1 MNNQRN
7 LQQILSIVYEVEGL
21 LLLAQSKGND
31 TPNEIYDLIKEKLN
45 MISQSFP
52 SKEIIS
58 DNYESINQDSE
69 SEDERS
75 HGNLEDDYD
84 EEYSYETEDDRS
96 HGNLEDDYDD
106 EYSYE
111 SEDERSHGN
120 LEDDYDDEY
129 SYESEEERSHGNL
142 EDDYDNLNY
151 VEPENEHSPVE
162 IEDID
167 KYTPSEIEADN
178 EDNSIIT
185 DYEPIETQIKD
196 ESENDDFIEESDI
209 ESIEI
214 VSEDIFESIDSETEE
229 LDDDII
235 ELDDIDSYDD
245 IEDDNTVLSEPIT
258 IEEKLAIQNTRDL
271 RTAFTINDRFRFK
284 RELFGNKD
292 TELADALNM
301 ISAMSSFAEV
311 QEYFFEDLEW
321 DKDNPEVIDF
331 LKIISNYFNNRN

>member
-31 TPNEIYDLIKEKLN
+31 TPNEIYDLIQEKLKV
-45 MISQSFP
+45 ISQSFS

-58 DNYESINQDSE
+58 DNSESINQDSE

-75 HGNLEDDYD
+75 HGNLEDD
-84 EEYSYETEDDRS
+84 S
-96 HGNLEDDYDD
+96 DD

-111 SEDERSHGN
+111 TEDERSHGN
-120 LEDDYDDEY
+120 LEDDYDD
-129 SYESEEERSHGNL
+129 
-142 EDDYDNLNY
+142 LNY

-167 KYTPSEIEADN
+167 KYTPTEIEADN

-196 ESENDDFIEESDI
+196 ESENDDFIEESDF
-209 ESIEI
+209 ESVEI

-235 ELDDIDSYDD
+235 ELDDIDSYND

>member
-31 TPNEIYDLIKEKLN
+31 TPNEIYDLIQEKLKVL
-45 MISQSFP
+45 SQSFP

-84 EEYSYETEDDRS
+84 DEYSYETEDERS
-96 HGNLEDDYDD
+96 HGNLEDDYDE

-120 LEDDYDDEY
+120 LEDDYDD
-129 SYESEEERSHGNL
+129 
-142 EDDYDNLNY
+142 LNY
-151 VEPENEHSPVE
+151 VEPEHEHSPVE

-209 ESIEI
+209 ESVEI

>member
-31 TPNEIYDLIKEKLN
+31 TPNEIYDLIQEKLKV
-45 MISQSFP
+45 ISQSFP

-58 DNYESINQDSE
+58 DNSESINQDSE

-75 HGNLEDDYD
+75 L
-84 EEYSYETEDDRS
+84 
-96 HGNLEDDYDD
+96 GNLEDDYDD

-111 SEDERSHGN
+111 SED
-120 LEDDYDDEY
+120 
-129 SYESEEERSHGNL
+129 ERSHGNL

-185 DYEPIETQIKD
+185 EYEPIETQIKD

-209 ESIEI
+209 ESVEI

>member
-7 LQQILSIVYEVEGL
+7 LQQILGIVYEVEGL

-31 TPNEIYDLIKEKLN
+31 TPNEIYDIIQEKLKV
-45 MISQSFP
+45 ISQSFP

-58 DNYESINQDSE
+58 DNSESINQDSE

-75 HGNLEDDYD
+75 LGNLEDDYD
-84 EEYSYETEDDRS
+84 E
-96 HGNLEDDYDD
+96 

-120 LEDDYDDEY
+120 LEDDYDD
-129 SYESEEERSHGNL
+129 
-142 EDDYDNLNY
+142 LNY

-196 ESENDDFIEESDI
+196 ESENNDFIEESDI
-209 ESIEI
+209 ESVEI
-214 VSEDIFESIDSETEE
+214 VSEDIFESIDSETED

>member
-31 TPNEIYDLIKEKLN
+31 TPNEIYDLIQEKLKV
-45 MISQSFP
+45 ISQSFP

-84 EEYSYETEDDRS
+84 EEYSYETED
-96 HGNLEDDYDD
+96 
-106 EYSYE
+106 
-111 SEDERSHGN
+111 ERSHGN

-129 SYESEEERSHGNL
+129 SYETEDERSYGNL

-209 ESIEI
+209 ESAEI

>member
-84 EEYSYETEDDRS
+84 EEYSYETED
-96 HGNLEDDYDD
+96 
-106 EYSYE
+106 
-111 SEDERSHGN
+111 ERSHGN

-196 ESENDDFIEESDI
+196 ESENNDFIEESDI
-209 ESIEI
+209 ESVEI
-214 VSEDIFESIDSETEE
+214 VSEDIFESIDSETED

>member
-31 TPNEIYDLIKEKLN
+31 TPNEIYDLIQEKLKV
-45 MISQSFP
+45 ISQSFP

-58 DNYESINQDSE
+58 DNSESINQDSE

-84 EEYSYETEDDRS
+84 DEYSYETEDERS
-96 HGNLEDDYDD
+96 HGNLEDDYDE

-120 LEDDYDDEY
+120 LEDDYDD
-129 SYESEEERSHGNL
+129 
-142 EDDYDNLNY
+142 LNY

-178 EDNSIIT
+178 EENSIIT

-196 ESENDDFIEESDI
+196 ESENDDFIEESDF
-209 ESIEI
+209 ESVEI

-245 IEDDNTVLSEPIT
+245 IENDNTVLSEPIT

>member
-58 DNYESINQDSE
+58 DNYESINQDS
-69 SEDERS
+69 
-75 HGNLEDDYD
+75 
-84 EEYSYETEDDRS
+84 
-96 HGNLEDDYDD
+96 
-106 EYSYE
+106 E

-209 ESIEI
+209 ESVEI

>member
-31 TPNEIYDLIKEKLN
+31 TPNEIYDLIQEKLN
-45 MISQSFP
+45 VISQSFP

-58 DNYESINQDSE
+58 DNYESINQDS
-69 SEDERS
+69 
-75 HGNLEDDYD
+75 
-84 EEYSYETEDDRS
+84 
-96 HGNLEDDYDD
+96 
-106 EYSYE
+106 E

-209 ESIEI
+209 ESVEI

>member
-31 TPNEIYDLIKEKLN
+31 TPNEIYDLIQEKLKV
-45 MISQSFP
+45 ISQSFP

-58 DNYESINQDSE
+58 DNSESINQDSE

-75 HGNLEDDYD
+75 HC
-84 EEYSYETEDDRS
+84 
-96 HGNLEDDYDD
+96 NLEDDYDD

-111 SEDERSHGN
+111 TED
-120 LEDDYDDEY
+120 
-129 SYESEEERSHGNL
+129 ERSHGNL

-162 IEDID
+162 VEDID

-209 ESIEI
+209 ESVEI

-258 IEEKLAIQNTRDL
+258 IEEKLAIQHTRDL

>member
-31 TPNEIYDLIKEKLN
+31 TPNEIYDLIQEKLKV
-45 MISQSFP
+45 ISQSFP

-84 EEYSYETEDDRS
+84 
-96 HGNLEDDYDD
+96 D

-120 LEDDYDDEY
+120 LEDDYDD
-129 SYESEEERSHGNL
+129 
-142 EDDYDNLNY
+142 LNY
-151 VEPENEHSPVE
+151 VEPEDEHLPVE

-209 ESIEI
+209 ESVEI

>member
-31 TPNEIYDLIKEKLN
+31 TPNEIYDIIQEKLKV
-45 MISQSFP
+45 ISQSFP

-58 DNYESINQDSE
+58 DNSESINQDSE

-75 HGNLEDDYD
+75 LGNLEDDYD
-84 EEYSYETEDDRS
+84 E
-96 HGNLEDDYDD
+96 

-120 LEDDYDDEY
+120 LEDDYDD
-129 SYESEEERSHGNL
+129 
-142 EDDYDNLNY
+142 LNY

-209 ESIEI
+209 ESVEI

-245 IEDDNTVLSEPIT
+245 IEDDNTALSEPIT

>member
-84 EEYSYETEDDRS
+84 EEYSYETED
-96 HGNLEDDYDD
+96 
-106 EYSYE
+106 
-111 SEDERSHGN
+111 ERSHGN

-162 IEDID
+162 MEDID

-209 ESIEI
+209 ESVEI

>member
-58 DNYESINQDSE
+58 DNSESINQDS
-69 SEDERS
+69 
-75 HGNLEDDYD
+75 
-84 EEYSYETEDDRS
+84 
-96 HGNLEDDYDD
+96 
-106 EYSYE
+106 E

-129 SYESEEERSHGNL
+129 SYESEDERSLGNLEDDYDDEYSYETEDERSHGNL

-162 IEDID
+162 MEDID

-209 ESIEI
+209 ESVEI

-245 IEDDNTVLSEPIT
+245 IEDDNTALSEPIT

>member
-1 MNNQRN
+1 MNNQGN
-7 LQQILSIVYEVEGL
+7 LQQTLSIVYEIEGL

-31 TPNEIYDLIKEKLN
+31 TSSEIYNLIQEKLKV
-45 MISQSFP
+45 ISQSLP

-58 DNYESINQDSE
+58 GNSE
-69 SEDERS
+69 TEDERSHGNLDDDYSNSHLEEQEDERS
-75 HGNLEDDYD
+75 HGNLEDDYVD
-84 EEYSYETEDDRS
+84 EVSCET
-96 HGNLEDDYDD
+96 
-106 EYSYE
+106 
-111 SEDERSHGN
+111 EDERSHGN
-120 LEDDYDDEY
+120 LDDDHTDLGYVQKDNEY
-129 SYESEEERSHGNL
+129 SPDEI
-142 EDDYDNLNY
+142 DDTDNY
-151 VEPENEHSPVE
+151 PQSK
-162 IEDID
+162 IE
-167 KYTPSEIEADN
+167 TVN

-185 DYEPIETQIKD
+185 ENESAKPQIKD
-196 ESENDDFIEESDI
+196 ESSDHEDFIEESDI
-209 ESIEI
+209 DPVEI
-214 VSEDIFESIDSETEE
+214 VSEEIFESIDSETEE

-245 IEDDNTVLSEPIT
+245 IEDDNTVLIEPIT
-258 IEEKLAIQNTRDL
+258 IEEKLAIQNTRNL

-292 TELADALNM
+292 TEFTDALNM

>member
-31 TPNEIYDLIKEKLN
+31 TPNEIYDLIQEKLKV
-45 MISQSFP
+45 ISQSFP

-58 DNYESINQDSE
+58 DNSESINQDSE
-69 SEDERS
+69 SEDE
-75 HGNLEDDYD
+75 
-84 EEYSYETEDDRS
+84 RS

-120 LEDDYDDEY
+120 LEDDYDD
-129 SYESEEERSHGNL
+129 
-142 EDDYDNLNY
+142 LNY

-209 ESIEI
+209 ESVEI

>member
-31 TPNEIYDLIKEKLN
+31 TPNEIYDLIQEKLN
-45 MISQSFP
+45 VITQSFP

-84 EEYSYETEDDRS
+84 EDYSYET
-96 HGNLEDDYDD
+96 
-106 EYSYE
+106 
-111 SEDERSHGN
+111 EDERSHGN
-120 LEDDYDDEY
+120 LEDDYDK
-129 SYESEEERSHGNL
+129 
-142 EDDYDNLNY
+142 LNY

-209 ESIEI
+209 ESVEI

>member
-31 TPNEIYDLIKEKLN
+31 TPNEIYDLIQEKLKV
-45 MISQSFP
+45 ISQSFP

-58 DNYESINQDSE
+58 DNSESINQDSE

-75 HGNLEDDYD
+75 L
-84 EEYSYETEDDRS
+84 
-96 HGNLEDDYDD
+96 GNLEDDYDD

-111 SEDERSHGN
+111 SED
-120 LEDDYDDEY
+120 
-129 SYESEEERSHGNL
+129 ERSHGNL

-209 ESIEI
+209 ESVEI

-245 IEDDNTVLSEPIT
+245 IDDDNTVLSEPIT

>member
-31 TPNEIYDLIKEKLN
+31 TPNEIYDLIQEKLKV
-45 MISQSFP
+45 ISQSFP

-58 DNYESINQDSE
+58 DNSESINQDS
-69 SEDERS
+69 
-75 HGNLEDDYD
+75 
-84 EEYSYETEDDRS
+84 
-96 HGNLEDDYDD
+96 
-106 EYSYE
+106 E

-129 SYESEEERSHGNL
+129 SYESEDERSLGNLEDDYDDEYSYETEDERSHGNL

-162 IEDID
+162 MEDID

-209 ESIEI
+209 ESVEI

-245 IEDDNTVLSEPIT
+245 IEDDNTALSEPIT

>member
-1 MNNQRN
+1 MNNRRN

-31 TPNEIYDLIKEKLN
+31 TPNEIYDLIQEKLKV
-45 MISQSFP
+45 ISQSFP

-58 DNYESINQDSE
+58 DNSESINQDSE

-75 HGNLEDDYD
+75 L
-84 EEYSYETEDDRS
+84 
-96 HGNLEDDYDD
+96 GNLEDDYDD

-111 SEDERSHGN
+111 SED
-120 LEDDYDDEY
+120 
-129 SYESEEERSHGNL
+129 ERSHGNL

-209 ESIEI
+209 ESVEI

>member
-84 EEYSYETEDDRS
+84 EEYSYETED
-96 HGNLEDDYDD
+96 
-106 EYSYE
+106 
-111 SEDERSHGN
+111 ERSHGN

-196 ESENDDFIEESDI
+196 ESENDDFIGESDI
-209 ESIEI
+209 ESVEI

>member
-31 TPNEIYDLIKEKLN
+31 TPNEIYDLIQEKLKV
-45 MISQSFP
+45 ISQSFS

-58 DNYESINQDSE
+58 DNSESINQDSE

-84 EEYSYETEDDRS
+84 DEYSYET
-96 HGNLEDDYDD
+96 
-106 EYSYE
+106 
-111 SEDERSHGN
+111 EDERSHGN
-120 LEDDYDDEY
+120 LEDDYDD
-129 SYESEEERSHGNL
+129 
-142 EDDYDNLNY
+142 LNY

-209 ESIEI
+209 ESVEI

-235 ELDDIDSYDD
+235 ELDDIDNYDD

>member
-31 TPNEIYDLIKEKLN
+31 TPNEIYDLIQEKLN
-45 MISQSFP
+45 VITQSFP

-58 DNYESINQDSE
+58 DNYESINQDS
-69 SEDERS
+69 
-75 HGNLEDDYD
+75 
-84 EEYSYETEDDRS
+84 
-96 HGNLEDDYDD
+96 
-106 EYSYE
+106 E

-209 ESIEI
+209 ESVEI

-245 IEDDNTVLSEPIT
+245 IEDDNTVLSEPNT

>member
-31 TPNEIYDLIKEKLN
+31 TPNEIYDLIQEKLKV
-45 MISQSFP
+45 ISQSFP

-58 DNYESINQDSE
+58 DNSESINQDSE

-84 EEYSYETEDDRS
+84 DEYSYET
-96 HGNLEDDYDD
+96 
-106 EYSYE
+106 
-111 SEDERSHGN
+111 EDERSHGN
-120 LEDDYDDEY
+120 LEDDYDD
-129 SYESEEERSHGNL
+129 
-142 EDDYDNLNY
+142 LNY

-196 ESENDDFIEESDI
+196 ESENDDFIEESDF
-209 ESIEI
+209 ESVEI
-214 VSEDIFESIDSETEE
+214 VNEDIFESIDSETEE

>member
-31 TPNEIYDLIKEKLN
+31 TPNEIYDLIQEKLKV
-45 MISQSFP
+45 ISQSFP

-75 HGNLEDDYD
+75 L
-84 EEYSYETEDDRS
+84 
-96 HGNLEDDYDD
+96 GNLEDDYDD
-106 EYSYE
+106 DYSYE
-111 SEDERSHGN
+111 SED
-120 LEDDYDDEY
+120 
-129 SYESEEERSHGNL
+129 ERSHGNL

-167 KYTPSEIEADN
+167 KYTPSEIETDN

-209 ESIEI
+209 ESAEI

>member
-31 TPNEIYDLIKEKLN
+31 TPNEIYDLIQEKLKV
-45 MISQSFP
+45 ISQSFP

-58 DNYESINQDSE
+58 DNSESINQDSE
-69 SEDERS
+69 SED
-75 HGNLEDDYD
+75 
-84 EEYSYETEDDRS
+84 DRS
-96 HGNLEDDYDD
+96 HGNLADDYDD

-111 SEDERSHGN
+111 SED
-120 LEDDYDDEY
+120 
-129 SYESEEERSHGNL
+129 ERSHGNL

-167 KYTPSEIEADN
+167 KYTPSEIEANN

-185 DYEPIETQIKD
+185 EYEPIEAHIKD

-209 ESIEI
+209 ESVEI

>member
-21 LLLAQSKGND
+21 LLLAQSKGDD
-31 TPNEIYDLIKEKLN
+31 TPNEIYDLIQEKLKV
-45 MISQSFP
+45 ITQSFP

-58 DNYESINQDSE
+58 DNSESINQDSE

-84 EEYSYETEDDRS
+84 
-96 HGNLEDDYDD
+96 D

-111 SEDERSHGN
+111 PEDERSHGN
-120 LEDDYDDEY
+120 LEDDYDD
-129 SYESEEERSHGNL
+129 
-142 EDDYDNLNY
+142 LNY

-185 DYEPIETQIKD
+185 DYETIETQIKD

-209 ESIEI
+209 ESVEI

-235 ELDDIDSYDD
+235 ELDDIDNYDD

>member
-31 TPNEIYDLIKEKLN
+31 TPNEIYDLIQEKLN
-45 MISQSFP
+45 VISQSFP

-84 EEYSYETEDDRS
+84 D
-96 HGNLEDDYDD
+96 
-106 EYSYE
+106 
-111 SEDERSHGN
+111 
-120 LEDDYDDEY
+120 
-129 SYESEEERSHGNL
+129 
-142 EDDYDNLNY
+142 LNY
-151 VEPENEHSPVE
+151 VEPEHEHSPVE

-209 ESIEI
+209 ESVEI

>member
-31 TPNEIYDLIKEKLN
+31 TPNEIYDLIQEKLKV
-45 MISQSFP
+45 ISQSFP

-58 DNYESINQDSE
+58 DNSESINQDSE

-84 EEYSYETEDDRS
+84 DEYSYETEDERS
-96 HGNLEDDYDD
+96 HGNLEDDYDE

-120 LEDDYDDEY
+120 LEDDYDD
-129 SYESEEERSHGNL
+129 
-142 EDDYDNLNY
+142 LNY

-178 EDNSIIT
+178 EENSIIT

-196 ESENDDFIEESDI
+196 ESENDDFIEESDF
-209 ESIEI
+209 ESVEI

>member
-31 TPNEIYDLIKEKLN
+31 TPNEIYDLIQEKLKV
-45 MISQSFP
+45 ISQSFP

-58 DNYESINQDSE
+58 DNSESINQDSE

-75 HGNLEDDYD
+75 L
-84 EEYSYETEDDRS
+84 
-96 HGNLEDDYDD
+96 GNLEDDYDD

-120 LEDDYDDEY
+120 IEDDYDE
-129 SYESEEERSHGNL
+129 
-142 EDDYDNLNY
+142 LNY

-185 DYEPIETQIKD
+185 EYEPIETQIKD

-209 ESIEI
+209 ESVEI

-245 IEDDNTVLSEPIT
+245 IDDDNTVLSEPIT

>member
-7 LQQILSIVYEVEGL
+7 LQQILGIVYEVEGL

-31 TPNEIYDLIKEKLN
+31 TPNEIYDIIQEKLKV
-45 MISQSFP
+45 ISQSFP

-58 DNYESINQDSE
+58 DNSESINQDSE

-75 HGNLEDDYD
+75 LGNLEDDYD
-84 EEYSYETEDDRS
+84 E
-96 HGNLEDDYDD
+96 

-120 LEDDYDDEY
+120 LEDDYDD
-129 SYESEEERSHGNL
+129 
-142 EDDYDNLNY
+142 LNY

-209 ESIEI
+209 ESVEI

>member
-58 DNYESINQDSE
+58 DNYESINQDS
-69 SEDERS
+69 
-75 HGNLEDDYD
+75 
-84 EEYSYETEDDRS
+84 
-96 HGNLEDDYDD
+96 
-106 EYSYE
+106 E

>member
-31 TPNEIYDLIKEKLN
+31 TPNEIYDLIQEKLKV
-45 MISQSFP
+45 ISQSFP

-75 HGNLEDDYD
+75 LGNLEDDYD
-84 EEYSYETEDDRS
+84 E
-96 HGNLEDDYDD
+96 

-120 LEDDYDDEY
+120 LEDDYDEEY
-129 SYESEEERSHGNL
+129 SYETEDERSHGNL

-151 VEPENEHSPVE
+151 VEPENEHSPVA

-209 ESIEI
+209 ESAEI

>member
-84 EEYSYETEDDRS
+84 EEYSYETE
-96 HGNLEDDYDD
+96 E
-106 EYSYE
+106 
-111 SEDERSHGN
+111 ERSHGN

-209 ESIEI
+209 ESVEI

>member
-31 TPNEIYDLIKEKLN
+31 TPNEIYDLIQEKLKV
-45 MISQSFP
+45 ISQSFP

-58 DNYESINQDSE
+58 DNSESINQDS
-69 SEDERS
+69 
-75 HGNLEDDYD
+75 
-84 EEYSYETEDDRS
+84 
-96 HGNLEDDYDD
+96 
-106 EYSYE
+106 E

-162 IEDID
+162 MEDID

-209 ESIEI
+209 ESVEI

-245 IEDDNTVLSEPIT
+245 IEDDNTALSEPIT

>member
-84 EEYSYETEDDRS
+84 EEYSYET
-96 HGNLEDDYDD
+96 
-106 EYSYE
+106 
-111 SEDERSHGN
+111 EDERSHGN

-209 ESIEI
+209 ESVEI

>member
-31 TPNEIYDLIKEKLN
+31 TPNEIYDIIQEKLKV
-45 MISQSFP
+45 ISQSFP

-58 DNYESINQDSE
+58 DNSESINQDS
-69 SEDERS
+69 
-75 HGNLEDDYD
+75 
-84 EEYSYETEDDRS
+84 
-96 HGNLEDDYDD
+96 
-106 EYSYE
+106 E

-209 ESIEI
+209 ESVEI

>member
-31 TPNEIYDLIKEKLN
+31 TPNEIYDLIQEKLKV
-45 MISQSFP
+45 ISQSFP

-58 DNYESINQDSE
+58 DNSESINQDS
-69 SEDERS
+69 
-75 HGNLEDDYD
+75 
-84 EEYSYETEDDRS
+84 
-96 HGNLEDDYDD
+96 
-106 EYSYE
+106 E

-162 IEDID
+162 MEDID

-209 ESIEI
+209 ESVEI